1 MSRGGELDDAS
12 GSGSTD
18 ARMRGEEKKRG
29 RRRKGRLWTQE
40 EVWRRRAGGEGA
52 GGTHIAGDGQRVLS
66 RGFLLPDLDRDLGS
80 RRASIRTLHRGRL
93 GSSALFFDE
102 AVCPRLE
109 VVS

>member
-1 MSRGGELDDAS
+1 MTRQVRDLRTLACG
-12 GSGSTD
+12 
-18 ARMRGEEKKRG
+18 AREKKRG
-29 RRRKGRLWTQE
+29 RRKGRLWTRE
-40 EVWRRRAGGEGA
+40 EVCRRRAGGEGA

-102 AVCPRLE
+102 AVCPRFE